1 MLHILIQINLK
12 QKKNKYVNTLLYIST
27 RLKTNNN
34 NLLQKKKKKKKR
46 RFYKYHAEK
55 SGESNQ
61 LTINILRNVLI
72 LSSLIP

>member
-1 MLHILIQINLK
+1 MITIFYNK
-12 QKKNKYVNTLLYIST
+12 Q
-27 RLKTNNN
+27 
-34 NLLQKKKKKKKR
+34 KKKKKR

-72 LSSLIP
+72 LSSLIPWLLL

>member
-27 RLKTNNN
+27 RFKSNDN
-34 NLLQKKKKKKKR
+34 NLLQQKKKKR